1 MQRCVIYTYGLIIV
15 LISYTHC
22 SDKPDAKLDDKL
34 DDNADENAS
43 SNIYDIIDFIQDQPT
58 PQDGKY
64 YLIEPHPGK
73 DGKFRL
79 VPITHL
85 EYIPATPE
93 PTEPLTESESPGP
106 YQQYGPGYQQIQSTP
121 QYQQYIP
128 QYQPQY
134 SGYHTQPYYPEPQQY
149 QQPEPIPH
157 IQPTQSYVPEPQ
169 PKDTQLEPLLES
181 ESESESPEE
190 DNFEV
195 TETTVE
201 TNESGVQGI
210 FEKDYEPVVSQPESL
225 LTEDESTET
234 IKPNEPKHPH
244 HSYKHNR
251 PTPRH
256 GKITETIVK
265 PEQELEP
272 MKHMKPIYH
281 KPGYY
286 KQADTIRKKSES
298 TKICKQITFIKK
310 DEMGNFVE
318 MDNLDFDI
326 DYEVKTT
333 IKYSFKTN
341 LEIIYCDGEIV
352 YTHDIGTEYPVSLKY
367 SKFMGRFIMQL
378 RKDFLF
384 IRYLDDRWL
393 VKTRKIP
400 DYIKIFTQDDQ
411 GNYIELTPEHC
422 NIDITSTGS
431 FKYNVDSLKCTRIE
445 YYNELVWDKRI
456 KRGYP
461 MTICYSLKISF
472 MIYFKGY
479 VSLYERINGMFYL
492 KHIRSNRTKGS

>member
-1 MQRCVIYTYGLIIV
+1 MINFRSPMDQAYTNYSMQRCVIYTYGLIII

-22 SDKPDAKLDDKL
+22 SDKPNAKPT
-34 DDNADENAS
+34 DNADENAS

-58 PQDGKY
+58 TQDGKY
-64 YLIEPHPGK
+64 YLIEPQPGK
-73 DGKFRL
+73 DGKYRL

-85 EYIPATPE
+85 EYIPAHPE
-93 PTEPLTESESPGP
+93 PQPEPKDTELQYPGP
-106 YQQYGPGYQQIQSTP
+106 YQ
-121 QYQQYIP
+121 
-128 QYQPQY
+128 
-134 SGYHTQPYYPEPQQY
+134 H
-149 QQPEPIPH
+149 
-157 IQPTQSYVPEPQ
+157 
-169 PKDTQLEPLLES
+169 QL
-181 ESESESPEE
+181 
-190 DNFEV
+190 
-195 TETTVE
+195 
-201 TNESGVQGI
+201 
-210 FEKDYEPVVSQPESL
+210 ESL
-225 LTEDESTET
+225 LTEDQTTET
-234 IKPNEPKHPH
+234 TKPNEPKHPH

-256 GKITETIVK
+256 GKITEPELELK
-265 PEQELEP
+265 PEPELEP
-272 MKHMKPIYH
+272 EHMKPIYH

-286 KQADTIRKKSES
+286 EQADTIRKKSEH

-318 MDNLDFDI
+318 MDNHDFDI
-326 DYEVKTT
+326 DYEVKAT

-352 YTHDIGTEYPVSLKY
+352 YTHDIGMEYALSLKY
-367 SKFMGRFIMQL
+367 SKFMGRFIIQL

-384 IRYLDDRWL
+384 IRYLDDKWL
-393 VKTRKIP
+393 VKTKKIP

-479 VSLYERINGMFYL
+479 VCFYERINGMFYL
-492 KHIRSNRTKGS
+492 KHIRSNKTKGYLDK